1 MYATLTST
9 FSNDYFL
16 CVRPNLCAFGA
27 FLHCAFLHCGSP
39 FGLSLTVVL
48 PLDFLSLWFSL
59 WTFLHCGSSSVLS
72 SHCGSSSVLSSHCG
86 SFHFTEREFYTF
98 SYSHILMFS
107 ITSHTLS
114 FSYSTCLFSVRLCV
128 WLQLGWWQRRWLSI
142 EPTSRVRWWLVW
154 ATMQRQSQGGDILDG
169 GPLLPLPWSAVLC
182 LAGLSK

>member
-1 MYATLTST
+1 MWSIAIITFGVNYISYFGLQNKHIKRALCVMYATLTST

-72 SHCGSSSVLSSHCG
+72 SHCGSSSVLS
-86 SFHFTEREFYTF
+86 FTVVLLLWISLSVVF
-98 SYSHILMFS
+98 SRC
-107 ITSHTLS
+107 
-114 FSYSTCLFSVRLCV
+114 TC
-128 WLQLGWWQRRWLSI
+128 
-142 EPTSRVRWWLVW
+142 
-154 ATMQRQSQGGDILDG
+154 
-169 GPLLPLPWSAVLC
+169 
-182 LAGLSK
+182 SK